1 MNGFNMLACYIVDF
15 FQKLKKNVVPAGLNV
30 DGLGHVG
37 ALQLLR
43 RWIRRFKRRV
53 GSRRTAVKVS
63 AHLVAI

>member
-1 MNGFNMLACYIVDF
+1 
-15 FQKLKKNVVPAGLNV
+15 V

-37 ALQLLR
+37 ALQLFR
-43 RWIRRFKRRV
+43 RRIRRFKRRV